1 MLGKTTRLTRP
12 VNLLGVPAVSVN
24 AGFTKAGLPIGMQLL
39 ARPHDDATALR
50 AGHAYQQAT
59 DWHQRAPAG

>member
-1 MLGKTTRLTRP
+1 
-12 VNLLGVPAVSVN
+12 VPAVSVN
-24 AGFTKAGLPIGMQLL
+24 AGFTKAGMPIGMQLL

-59 DWHQRAPAG
+59 DWHKRAPAG